1 MADAKDPKP
10 ASYSEDGRVPEVKRE
25 AFPAD
30 QVGIYDHIMATRKLS
45 FMPAL
50 FAMMG
55 NSPGALQAVA
65 SVGEHVRFHCTLDE
79 VLRELVICH
88 VSKEV
93 GNWYEWCHH
102 IFRMP
107 ERLQAIVGTPAAE
120 DEPAPVGP
128 ALRFARLAASRE
140 KIDDA
145 LVEELRS
152 HLGDVGLVELTVM
165 VGYYQLI
172 GTFCTVLQVPNEPPV
187 KRVPFN

>member
-1 MADAKDPKP
+1 MTDTKP
-10 ASYSEDGRVPEVKRE
+10 AAYHEEPRVPEISRE

-30 QVGIYDHIMATRKLS
+30 QVAIYDHIMQTRKLS

-50 FAMMG
+50 FTMMG
-55 NSPGALQAVA
+55 NSPGALEAVA

-88 VSKEV
+88 VSREV

-107 ERLQAIVGTPAAE
+107 ERLQKIVGTRAVE

-128 ALRFARLAASRE
+128 ALRFARLAANRE
-140 KIDDA
+140 PVGDA
-145 LVEELRS
+145 LVEELRR

-187 KRVPFN
+187 KRVPFND

>member
-1 MADAKDPKP
+1 MADPKP
-10 ASYSEDGRVPEVKRE
+10 SSYSEDSRVPEVTRE

-30 QVGIYDHIMATRKLS
+30 RIGVYDHIMATRKLS

-50 FAMMG
+50 FTMMG
-55 NSPGALQAVA
+55 NSPGALEAVA

-79 VLRELVICH
+79 TLRELVICH

-107 ERLQAIVGTPAAE
+107 ERLQAIVGTPAVE

-128 ALRFARLAASRE
+128 ALRFARLAANRE
-140 KIDDA
+140 KVDDA
-145 LVEELRS
+145 LVDELRG
-152 HLGDVGLVELTVM
+152 HLGDTGLVELTVM

-172 GTFCTVLQVPNEPPV
+172 GTFCTVMQVPNEPQV
-187 KRVPFN
+187 NRVPFND